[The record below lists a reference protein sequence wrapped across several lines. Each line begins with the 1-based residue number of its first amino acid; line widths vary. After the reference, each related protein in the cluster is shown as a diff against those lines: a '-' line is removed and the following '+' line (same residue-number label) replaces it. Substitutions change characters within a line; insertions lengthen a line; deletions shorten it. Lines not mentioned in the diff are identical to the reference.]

1 MVVSGDTADGDT
13 TEIRG
18 FSYPLTL
25 QYDEDG
31 IKEEI
36 EEEKQVVLEE
46 ETKEDIP
53 QTDDNITEEAVK
65 EVVEEPKQETDE
77 EIKDEQDTNVII
89 EEEVTTK
96 EEVTEECSSSETS
109 NEEIPET
116 EAEKTRMEIINETEF
131 IDEKVPSNFHSL
143 PKTVELP
150 LAPGIE
156 TGLQIQFTSLKLNTF
171 PIEESNVSSHLSI
184 DETVNLANTNVN
196 IGDFTLYNVGVK
208 IHSYPKFK
216 MVELKTR
223 EFRLALSVGL
233 FDKDTLKKEGDYY
246 KYEIFSKLKNSRL
259 ESVAK
264 TFKKIFSGEVVSFEI
279 NDLKAEISFENLF
292 QYRKF
297 TIVENAVSIYQNI
310 SKRYKLNRS
319 KNFSETPISFY
330 TLYLL
335 DQFVHGKKET
345 DTWINFGIDNTK
357 DIKAG
362 DFITFTNIHNLDIRG
377 INFDLKETIKIK
389 EPITEMELSHVKN
402 RVTCYK
408 KTVTITLEK
417 IEK

>member
-1 MVVSGDTADGDT
+1 MVVSGDTTDGDT
-13 TEIRG
+13 TGTTG

-25 QYDEDG
+25 QYDEDDV
-31 IKEEI
+31 KEQI
-36 EEEKQVVLEE
+36 DDEKQ
-46 ETKEDIP
+46 DIP
-53 QTDDNITEEAVK
+53 EDKVTEEVPENEITEEIA
-65 EVVEEPKQETDE
+65 
-77 EIKDEQDTNVII
+77 
-89 EEEVTTK
+89 EEVIK
-96 EEVTEECSSSETS
+96 ECSSSEPH
-109 NEEIPET
+109 NEKVLSET
-116 EAEKTRMEIINETEF
+116 DDEKTRMEIINETEF
-131 IDEKVPSNFHSL
+131 IDETIPANFHSL
-143 PKTVELP
+143 PKTVKLP
-150 LAPGIE
+150 LVPGIE

-184 DETVNLANTNVN
+184 DETVNLANTNIT

-208 IHSYPKFK
+208 IHSYAKFK

-223 EFRLALSVGL
+223 EFKLALSVGL
-233 FDKDTLKKEGDYY
+233 FDKDTLKKEGDYF

-259 ESVAK
+259 ASVAK
-264 TFKKIFSGEVVSFEI
+264 TFKKIFSGEIISFEI
-279 NDLKAEISFENLF
+279 NDLKAEISFENMF

-297 TIVENAVSIYQNI
+297 TIVENAVSIYHNI

-335 DQFVHGKKET
+335 DQFVREKKEI
-345 DTWINFGIDNTK
+345 DTWINFGIDNTE
-357 DIKAG
+357 DIKPG
-362 DFITFTNIHNLDIRG
+362 DFITFEKVHNLDIRG
-377 INFDLKETIKIK
+377 INFDLKETIKTK